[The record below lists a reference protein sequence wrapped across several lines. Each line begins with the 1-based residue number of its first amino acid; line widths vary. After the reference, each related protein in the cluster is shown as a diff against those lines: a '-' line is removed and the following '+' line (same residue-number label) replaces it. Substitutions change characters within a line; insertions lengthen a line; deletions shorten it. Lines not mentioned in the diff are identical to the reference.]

1 MESKTN
7 TPRVHGIHHVTV
19 MAGDAQRNLDFYVSV
34 LGLRLVKRS
43 VNQDSPGTYH
53 LFYADA
59 VGSPGTDITFFPWPD
74 LPKGRRGVG
83 QIVEVPFGVPTGS
96 IPYWKARLADHGVAI
111 GEAETRFGQRAL
123 PFEDPD
129 GLHLALVE
137 NDDARDFVPW
147 DESTVPAEHQLR
159 GMHSVRIWERELEA
173 TEALL
178 TRVMGFEKLDVE
190 GDWHRYGV
198 EGGGSGR
205 LVDIRIITEGSH
217 GRAGAGTVHHAAW
230 RVRDDEEEMA
240 VRSRIEQAGL
250 RPTPPID
257 RFWFKSVYFREPGG
271 VLFELATDGPGF
283 GRDEELE
290 RLGEELILPPWLEN
304 QRSAIEQALP
314 TLEMPENASR
324 RAGR

>member
-1 MESKTN
+1 MESTN
-7 TPRVHGIHHVTV
+7 DTPRVHGIHHVTV
-19 MAGDAQRNLDFYVSV
+19 MAGEAQRNLDFYVSV
-34 LGLRLVKRS
+34 MGLRLVKKS

-59 VGSPGTDITFFPWPD
+59 VGSPGTDLTFFPWPD
-74 LPKGRRGVG
+74 LPKGRRGAG

-96 IPYWKARLADHGVAI
+96 LSYWRARLADHGVAI
-111 GEAETRFGQRAL
+111 GEEEMRFGERAL

-137 NDDARDFVPW
+137 TDDARDFQAW
-147 DESTVPAEHQLR
+147 EASTVPVEHQLR
-159 GMHSVRIWERELEA
+159 GMHSVRIWERELEQ
-173 TEALL
+173 TETLL
-178 TRVMGFEKLDVE
+178 TRVMGFDKIGVDA
-190 GDWHRYGV
+190 DWHRYGV

-205 LVDIRIITEGSH
+205 IVDVKIVADGAQ

-240 VRSRIEQAGL
+240 VRSRIDRVGL

-290 RLGEELILPPWLEN
+290 HLGEALILPPWLEN
-304 QRSAIEQALP
+304 QRTAIEQALP
-314 TLEMPENASR
+314 TLEMPEKAS
-324 RAGR
+324 